1 MHTSGH
7 PKLRRSL
14 SLPYIL
20 LQANPLHILWQF
32 QGNLPSSTIIAPG
45 PPSEIAVATPM
56 MLPVPIVAAK
66 DVANAPNWLMSP
78 DESESLVK
86 DIFIAVKIFRCG
98 NFSATVKNRWV
109 PKRRIIVGHPHNAS
123 DSFAEKD
130 TRSKERSEK
139 HAIVLIL
146 GYLCEYNKI
155 NCQFISAKGKC
166 TLKNTYIYFL
176 PSCV

>member
-1 MHTSGH
+1 VAIPRKPAIQHHNT
-7 PKLRRSL
+7 
-14 SLPYIL
+14 
-20 LQANPLHILWQF
+20 
-32 QGNLPSSTIIAPG
+32 APG
-45 PPSEIAVATPM
+45 PPNEIAVATPM
-56 MLPVPIVAAK
+56 ILPVPIVAAK

-86 DIFIAVKIFRCG
+86 DNFIAVKIFRCG

-176 PSCV
+176 PACV